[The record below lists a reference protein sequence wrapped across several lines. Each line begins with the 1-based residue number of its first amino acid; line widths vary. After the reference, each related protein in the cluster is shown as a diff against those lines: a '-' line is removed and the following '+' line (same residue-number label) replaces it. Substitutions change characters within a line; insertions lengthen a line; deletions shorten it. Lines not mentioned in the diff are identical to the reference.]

1 MEVLAYTTAK
11 VTRKFEAAP
20 ERVFDAWLNPALMT
34 RWFFTGPESDP
45 IARHVEN
52 DPRVGG
58 KWLVRDRREGVDYE
72 ADGEYVE
79 IDRPHR
85 LVLTFRMLQ
94 FSPLSDRIIVEIV
107 PTEGGCQLTL
117 TQEITVP
124 HEDAMTPEQVEA
136 MRTEYAREAA
146 KGWVGMF
153 KGLAMALE
161 A

>member
-11 VTRKFEAAP
+11 VERRFNVAP

-34 RWFFTGPESDP
+34 RWLFTGPESDP
-45 IARHVEN
+45 TVRHVEN

-58 KWLVRDRREGVDYE
+58 KWLVRDRREGQDYE
-72 ADGEYVE
+72 ADGEYLE

-85 LVLTFRMLQ
+85 LVLTFRMPQ

-107 PTEGGCQLTL
+107 PHEGGCQLTL

-124 HEDAMTPEQVEA
+124 HEDDMTAEQVEA
-136 MRTEYAREAA
+136 MRTEYARETV
-146 KGWVGMF
+146 KGWAGMLE
-153 KGLAMALE
+153 GLAQALTT
-161 A
+161 